1 MNRKLDR
8 KDGYLTN
15 RKLDKNKWVLNIK
28 SSEKDGCWTN
38 RKLDLDRKIMGIGR

>member
-15 RKLDKNKWVLNIK
+15 GKLDLEKNKN
-28 SSEKDGCWTN
+28 GFWTN
-38 RKLDLDRKIMGIGR
+38 RKFDWREKIGVELKINLNKI